1 LEFGSESESESET
14 DILEAPIPIPELE
27 DEYQLPRLPKPPS
40 SYDECA
46 FQLDDI
52 NDKVIDALS
61 SSPRRR
67 YIITINTIKEY
78 LMRGSLYELEIQ

>member
-1 LEFGSESESESET
+1 LEFGSESESEI
-14 DILEAPIPIPELE
+14 DMLEAPISAPELE

-40 SYDECA
+40 SYDEYA

-52 NDKVIDALS
+52 HDKVLDTLS
-61 SSPRRR
+61 SLPRRR
-67 YIITINTIKEY
+67 YTITINIIKEY

>member
-1 LEFGSESESESET
+1 LEFGSESELET

-40 SYDECA
+40 SYNEYA

-52 NDKVIDALS
+52 NDKIIDTLS
-61 SSPRRR
+61 SLPCRR
-67 YIITINTIKEY
+67 YIITINIIKEY
-78 LMRGSLYELEIQ
+78 LIRGSLYELEIQ